1 MEKKQS
7 NAEVLANKKIKGRY
21 FKAVLRSPLIAKS
34 ALPGQF
40 VMLKVASGF
49 SLTPFLRRPFGIHG
63 IRSGKIEI
71 LYEVVGKG
79 TDILSQRKPGEVID
93 LLGPLGNSFDCRVLK
108 NPNRQPILVAGGM
121 GVAPLMLLAERLV
134 AGNRRA
140 AIGKVRVLIGARA
153 KEQLLCEKEFKK
165 IGCDVK
171 IATDDG
177 SAGFSGRVTA
187 LLEEALLAADCRL
200 ANIYGCG
207 PKPMLQELARI
218 CRKKNIPAQVSLEAH
233 MACGIGACL
242 GCVVS
247 TKNGYK
253 RVCQDGPVFETENLI
268 Y

>member
-1 MEKKQS
+1 MKKKQS
-7 NAEVLANKKIKGRY
+7 SAEVLVNKKIKAGY
-21 FKAVLRSPLIAKS
+21 FKVVLRSPLIAKT

-40 VMLKVASGF
+40 VMLKVAGGV
-49 SLTPFLRRPFGIHG
+49 SLEPFLRRPLGIHG
-63 IRSGKIEI
+63 IKSGQIEI
-71 LYEVVGKG
+71 IYEVVGKG
-79 TDILSQRKPGEVID
+79 TDILSRRKPGEVID
-93 LLGPLGNSFDCRVLK
+93 LLGPLGNSFDYQSLK
-108 NPNRQPILVAGGM
+108 ISNRQPILVAGGI

-140 AIGKVRVLIGARA
+140 AIGKVQVLIGARA
-153 KEQLLCEKEFKK
+153 KEQVLCEKEFKK

-187 LLEEALLAADCRL
+187 LLEEVLLVADYRL
-200 ANIYGCG
+200 PAIYGCG
-207 PKPMLQELARI
+207 PKPMLRELARI

-253 RVCQDGPVFETENLI
+253 RVCKDGPVFETENLI